1 MVTLYGFITNEKDDT
16 PCPIDVIRLGHSEER
31 EVIKMTEY
39 NFRKT
44 KDNYYTLE
52 VYLI

>member
-31 EVIKMTEY
+31 DVVKMAEY
-39 NFRKT
+39 YFRKT
-44 KDNYYTLE
+44 KYNYCTLE